1 MTRNESLLH
10 NFRKYDIKQYVT
22 VVNGEIM
29 KIIRDGS
36 IKIYS
41 TIISKVLFVKNCASN
56 LLSIRKHTNELN
68 CKLIFSSTNVIFQE
82 LISKKVIGEGL
93 MKNGLYYLDH
103 KKLNLNI
110 IREYQLSTLWYK
122 RVGHPSDK
130 VLKKLFGFSN
140 IEYIIF
146 YSFGCMKPGPGCI
159 I

>member
-29 KIIRDGS
+29 EIIRDGS

-41 TIISKVLFVKNCASN
+41 IIISKVLFVKNCASN

-93 MKNGLYYLDH
+93 MKNRLYYLDH
-103 KKLNLNI
+103 EKLNLNI
-110 IREYQLSTLWYK
+110 I
-122 RVGHPSDK
+122 
-130 VLKKLFGFSN
+130 
-140 IEYIIF
+140 
-146 YSFGCMKPGPGCI
+146 
-159 I
+159 